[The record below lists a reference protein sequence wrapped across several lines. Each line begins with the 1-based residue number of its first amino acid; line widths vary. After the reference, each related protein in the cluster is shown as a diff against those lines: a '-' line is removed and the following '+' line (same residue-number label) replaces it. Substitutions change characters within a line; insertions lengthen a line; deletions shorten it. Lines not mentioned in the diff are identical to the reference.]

1 VQSHASAR
9 AQREQ
14 LQRDGFAIFPDA
26 LNREE
31 SALLADALEAP
42 ANLARRQ
49 ATAEILARPAI
60 SELAASS
67 GLTVIV
73 REFLGPDAFPFRAAL
88 LGQPCAAAWK
98 LDWHQ
103 DTSLPMRSLREGQG
117 WGPWLVK
124 AGIVHSQAPAGA
136 LADVLSL
143 RLPLRS
149 ASPHAAPL
157 RVLPGTHLLGVLD
170 DAELSRLVCQR
181 AALDCVVPRGGVLAL
196 KPLLV
201 HAPGEHPSPVPP
213 RMLVIDY
220 ATPALLAEGL
230 ALPS

>member
-1 VQSHASAR
+1 MQSHASAR

-26 LNREE
+26 LNREQ
-31 SALLADALEAP
+31 SALLADAVESL
-42 ANLARRQ
+42 ANLSDGQ
-49 ATAEILARPAI
+49 ATPEILPHPAI
-60 SELAASS
+60 SALAASS
-67 GLTVIV
+67 GLTAIV
-73 REFLGPDAFPFRAAL
+73 REFLGPDVFPFRAAL
-88 LGQPCAAAWK
+88 FGEPCGATWNFV
-98 LDWHQ
+98 WHQ
-103 DTSLPMRSLREGQG
+103 DTSLPMRSLREDCG

-124 AGIVHSQAPAGA
+124 AGIVHSQAPACA

-149 ASPHAAPL
+149 ASPHGAQS

-170 DAELSRLVCQR
+170 DAELSRLVRER
-181 AALDCVVPRGGVLAL
+181 AALTCDVPAGCVLAL
-196 KPLLV
+196 KPLLI
-201 HAPGEHPSPVPP
+201 HAATERLSSSSAPV
-213 RMLVIDY
+213 LVIDY